1 MVTTPRGIHERDSGA
16 TASLCLGL
24 TLVLSRSSGS
34 PPANT
39 WSAHGRIA
47 FARANDVDG
56 WQVYI
61 MSADGSDP
69 LRLLSKDDSRIS
81 IALAWSPD
89 GTRIVFGS
97 HKRGGQTGIS
107 DFWVIAS
114 LDVSGS
120 GGWTTHL
127 ETGATRQLILDAE
140 PRTFP
145 DHVDHQ
151 VAWSPVR
158 P

>member
-61 MSADGSDP
+61 MSGRRFSLP
-69 LRLLSKDDSRIS
+69 
-81 IALAWSPD
+81 
-89 GTRIVFGS
+89 TRITSRFGMPRWRS
-97 HKRGGQTGIS
+97 RCCPAG
-107 DFWVIAS
+107 
-114 LDVSGS
+114 
-120 GGWTTHL
+120 
-127 ETGATRQLILDAE
+127 DA
-140 PRTFP
+140 
-145 DHVDHQ
+145 
-151 VAWSPVR
+151 
-158 P
+158 